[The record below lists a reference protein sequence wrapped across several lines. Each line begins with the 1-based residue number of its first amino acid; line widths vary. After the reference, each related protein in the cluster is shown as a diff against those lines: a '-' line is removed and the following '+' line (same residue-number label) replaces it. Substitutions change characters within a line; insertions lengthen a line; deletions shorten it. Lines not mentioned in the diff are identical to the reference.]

1 MMKSKRQKKVREPS
15 IALIN
20 VVFLMLVFFM
30 VAGTVAQPL
39 DGDLQLVQ
47 TSDLEG
53 RAPPDALVV
62 HPDGRLSYRG
72 QPIAD
77 AATFYEGQA
86 DDARDVVRIV
96 PDRELPAA
104 QLVAFA
110 REIRGLGAK
119 SVLVV
124 TERGLK

>member
-1 MMKSKRQKKVREPS
+1 
-15 IALIN
+15 
-20 VVFLMLVFFM
+20 M

-72 QPIAD
+72 QPVAD

-86 DDARDVVRIV
+86 DDAREVVRIV

-104 QLVAFA
+104 QLVAVA

-124 TERGLK
+124 TERVLK